1 VTREAGAGKCRRH
14 GSKEGQLRSLGFSR
28 EAQIAPSVARGCT
41 LRIRPDRQLHSGA
54 VRCML
59 SVGPEVNMYT
69 VNYPEIQN
77 GNPD

>member
-1 VTREAGAGKCRRH
+1 MTREAGAGKCRRH

-77 GNPD
+77 VNPD